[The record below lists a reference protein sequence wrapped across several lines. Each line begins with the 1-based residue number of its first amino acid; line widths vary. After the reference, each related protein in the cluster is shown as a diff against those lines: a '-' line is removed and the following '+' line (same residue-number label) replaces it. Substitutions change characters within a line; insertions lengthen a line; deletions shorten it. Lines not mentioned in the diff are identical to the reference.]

1 MRSGLALLL
10 GALVLALGLD
20 VAWLRPDWL
29 PAPELRHP
37 GPRYADVHDAWDAL
51 LRAKRFDAALDLV
64 DEYLLEGV
72 DVQDYASDAR
82 AMRLLTVKRGGVGPL
97 RPDDRPLAWRLERL
111 AARRPAREWA
121 VGVAA
126 LALGL
131 AGVTLVSRHRPRS
144 APPPPEVIGPR
155 PDPEKLVEPAP
166 VRRLSRALLL
176 GPPLAAAGAGA
187 FWAGLE
193 HLQSPFVHAP
203 GLLVVVGAAAAL
215 RGATRPLVTVQ
226 RA

>member
-1 MRSGLALLL
+1 MRSGVALLL

-20 VAWLRPDWL
+20 VAWLRPEWL
-29 PAPELRHP
+29 PLPAWRHP
-37 GPRYADVHDAWDAL
+37 GPGYAEVHDAWDAL
-51 LRAKRFDAALDLV
+51 LRAKRLDAALDLV

-72 DVQDYASDAR
+72 DVKEYGSDAR

-97 RPDDRPLAWRLERL
+97 RPEDRPLAWRLERL

-121 VGVAA
+121 VAVAA

-131 AGVTLVSRHRPRS
+131 AGLTLMSRHRPPS
-144 APPPPEVIGPR
+144 TPPPPEVLGPR
-155 PDPEKLVEPAP
+155 PHPEKLVEPPP
-166 VRRLSRALLL
+166 VRRLNRGLLL
-176 GPPLAAAGAGA
+176 GPLLVACGAGA

-193 HLQSPFVHAP
+193 HLQSPFVHGPA
-203 GLLVVVGAAAAL
+203 LLVVVGAAAAL
-215 RGATRPLVTVQ
+215 RGVARPLVTVQ